1 MPGCTTA
8 DKFPILSTILVT
20 MLHSHVRV
28 YMYKLHVALSRRLP
42 ARFAPSFHSRRAL
55 AIQTP
60 PLPQIMVAV
69 QQRAIVDFKIADDAD
84 IQWPLDLQNQPAIDP
99 AYRDLYDWDRIQPDI
114 FQQSTTTITQN
125 IIWTFNYTGMHP
137 LHSSATCPPTLP
149 T

>member
-1 MPGCTTA
+1 MP
-8 DKFPILSTILVT
+8 STILVT
-20 MLHSHVRV
+20 TLHSHAPV
-28 YMYKLHVALSRRLP
+28 YMYKLYVALSRRLP
-42 ARFAPSFHSRRAL
+42 ARFAPSFHSRRPL
-55 AIQTP
+55 TIQTP

-84 IQWPLDLQNQPAIDP
+84 IQWPLNLQNQPAIDP